1 MDCDRFPR
9 IPLPTI
15 HFVNRPGISPHSHSS
30 RCGGFLRFR
39 HTLAVAA
46 PMPLSP
52 CRIIAAYNRCASG
65 VRAAL
70 PSYPF
75 PRLPLTSGMS
85 QFGPASGSLKETR
98 GHIMTVACKR
108 GLSALLAHNDF
119 LHWLIFTT
127 PYCRHPVPPRFRRMV
142 LSRAVR
148 LHSANAPY
156 VMFTYGVFPLV

>member
-46 PMPLSP
+46 HMPLSR
-52 CRIIAAYNRCASG
+52 CRIIAAYNRCTFG
-65 VRAAL
+65 IRAAL
-70 PSYPF
+70 PELIVIYEP
-75 PRLPLTSGMS
+75 LPITT
-85 QFGPASGSLKETR
+85 QARHYATR
-98 GHIMTVACKR
+98 GSITTATLPFGC

-148 LHSANAPY
+148 LHSANAPS